1 MKLKMKK
8 MNYSTMPSTLPK
20 ALSGSWAGSSLPG
33 PVPWDVT
40 LLWVQIPE
48 LDFLQPLF
56 PHFKV
61 GRSSFRRKSLPSTCI
76 NLCEP
81 TCRVAVKP
89 TPRQWCWGLL
99 LRLLPPSWALGRDNP
114 GLSLL
119 HPGCLLCSA
128 CRWRECW
135 IKDVMNFSRFFL
147 EELFKNFPIAQVVN
161 RLLPLAKVLRDSFF
175 FIFNRLYI
183 LEQF

>member
-8 MNYSTMPSTLPK
+8 MNYSTMPSTLPN

-40 LLWVQIPE
+40 LLWVQIPK
-48 LDFLQPLF
+48 LD
-56 PHFKV
+56 
-61 GRSSFRRKSLPSTCI
+61 SL
-76 NLCEP
+76 NLCFLILKWGEAHFVGKVCLVRALIFVNP
-81 TCRVAVKP
+81 LAVRLWRLP
-89 TPRQWCWGLL
+89 LRQWCWGSVAPFM
-99 LRLLPPSWALGRDNP
+99 RALGGDGP
-114 GLSLL
+114 GLYLL

-147 EELFKNFPIAQVVN
+147 EELLKNFPIAQVVN
-161 RLLPLAKVLRDSFF
+161 RLLPLAKVLHDSFSSYLIGYTF
-175 FIFNRLYI
+175 
-183 LEQF
+183 